1 MLGLV
6 PDSPVTLDLVPVI
19 ALAVPVAVPL
29 RVGLQ
34 LDLAVADLP
43 RSIAWVVLLIP
54 HQRHLVGCDHDSQ
67 RFGFAVVPQLF
78 PHPLL

>member
-6 PDSPVTLDLVPVI
+6 PDSPVPLYLVTVV

-43 RSIAWVVLLIP
+43 RSLS
-54 HQRHLVGCDHDSQ
+54 R
-67 RFGFAVVPQLF
+67 VVPLISHQ
-78 PHPLL
+78 